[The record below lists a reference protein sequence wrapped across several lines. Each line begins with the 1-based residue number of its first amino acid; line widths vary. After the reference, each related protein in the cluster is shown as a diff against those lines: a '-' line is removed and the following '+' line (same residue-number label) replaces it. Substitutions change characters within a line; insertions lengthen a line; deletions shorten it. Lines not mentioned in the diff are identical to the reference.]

1 MDDGISATGVIA
13 QVLVA
18 VLAGLFVYRLL
29 FYRRAD
35 FVIVIK
41 DSRVHSSKGIP
52 VALRQ
57 NLAVFLLRDLALT
70 GPVKIIGSYVEKG
83 RRLFLWSRGK
93 ITKGELQRV
102 RNFLATRV

>member
-1 MDDGISATGVIA
+1 MDDGNPATEIMA
-13 QVLVA
+13 RLLVGA
-18 VLAGLFVYRLL
+18 LAALFVYRLL

-52 VALRQ
+52 VALRE
-57 NLAVFLLRDLALT
+57 NLAVFLRRDLALT
-70 GPVKIIGSYVEKG
+70 GPVKIMGAYTDRG
-83 RRLFLWSRGK
+83 RRLSIWSRGK
-93 ITKGELQRV
+93 INDGELQRV